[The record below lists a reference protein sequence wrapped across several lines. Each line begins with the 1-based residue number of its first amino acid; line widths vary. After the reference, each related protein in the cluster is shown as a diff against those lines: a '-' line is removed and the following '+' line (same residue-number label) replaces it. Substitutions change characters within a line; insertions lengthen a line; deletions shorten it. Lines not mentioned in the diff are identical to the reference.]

1 MVPQDVAGKV
11 YADMH
16 RPVSKEQISLVKT
29 RHLADLSIQQINRD
43 IKNIL
48 SQVEKNRLRAVA
60 TGVRDIRL

>member
-16 RPVSKEQISLVKT
+16 RPVSEEQISLVKT
-29 RHLADLSIQQINRD
+29 RHLADLSILEINRD

>member
-11 YADMH
+11 YGDMH
-16 RPVSKEQISLVKT
+16 RPVSEEQISLVKT